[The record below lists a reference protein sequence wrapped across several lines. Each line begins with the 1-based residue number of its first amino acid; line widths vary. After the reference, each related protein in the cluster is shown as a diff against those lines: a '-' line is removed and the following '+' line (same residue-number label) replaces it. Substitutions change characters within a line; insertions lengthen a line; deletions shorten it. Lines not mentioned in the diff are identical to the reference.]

1 MITAILMIII
11 VFIKGVIMSDPNY
24 FEYVNNL
31 DQLGYYPEDEID
43 SGDAY
48 PIVDNTYLYEPDPT
62 EDLK

>member
-1 MITAILMIII
+1 
-11 VFIKGVIMSDPNY
+11 MSDPNY